1 MKKTPWIIGAATVAV
16 LAVGGGGT
24 AYAVSSEAAVTVYGK
39 ASSVRTFSSPTVAE
53 LLESQGITV
62 QENDLVTPGL
72 DETVTDGMDIQV
84 IQRHLATVT
93 IDGAEKDVLTTGTTV
108 QDALDEL
115 DYKAEGAK
123 VTPAPETEL
132 SATEATAVDV
142 STLKTVTFTG
152 QYGSATFE
160 TTAKTVDEAMTS
172 LLTNIE
178 DSDTASVERDALLE
192 DGATIEVHRTR
203 EKERTETEEIPFETT
218 TKKDDTLL
226 EGTTRT
232 TTEGKKG
239 SKEIVYKDTVVD
251 GKTTESEKVSEKVT
265 AEPVAKVVVEGT
277 KKAPVE
283 EKTEEKAEESASSS
297 SSASTSRSTTESSRS
312 SERSSSSEK
321 ESSSDEKKSSSSSKS
336 DDSSSEKEESSSSS
350 SSSAPS
356 VSGGSV
362 WDKLAKC
369 ESGGNWSINTGNGFY
384 GGLQF
389 TKSTWLAYGGGQYA
403 SNAHLASR
411 EQQIAIGKK
420 VQAGQ
425 GWGAWPSC
433 TSQLGIR

>member
-24 AYAVSSEAAVTVYGK
+24 AYAVSSEADVTVYGK

-84 IQRHLATVT
+84 VQRHLATVT
-93 IDGAEKDVLTTGTTV
+93 IDGAEKDVLTAGTTV

-160 TTAKTVDEAMTS
+160 TTATTVDEAMTS

-283 EKTEEKAEESASSS
+283 EKTEEKASSS

-321 ESSSDEKKSSSSSKS
+321 ESSSSSSSKS
-336 DDSSSEKEESSSSS
+336 DDSSEKEESSSSS

-403 SNAHLASR
+403 SNAHLATR